1 MVKEATVLKAHAPE
15 ENQPIQT
22 KSFSYLMR
30 NFFNQDQ
37 KTMSQNNR
45 YFCSDP

>member
-30 NFFNQDQ
+30 NFFLSGSKDNEPEQQ
-37 KTMSQNNR
+37 ILL
-45 YFCSDP
+45 F